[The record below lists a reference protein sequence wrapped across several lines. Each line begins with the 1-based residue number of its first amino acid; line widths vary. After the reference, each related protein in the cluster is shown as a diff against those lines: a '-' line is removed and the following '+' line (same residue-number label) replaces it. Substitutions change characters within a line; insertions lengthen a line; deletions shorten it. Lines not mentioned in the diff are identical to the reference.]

1 MEGAK
6 NVSAGKATCMNEDD
20 IHYKGREKHEDGEYD
35 VFEVDMG
42 DNVEDDDFHMPTG
55 FLLNHE
61 GRTELRYVVLLRID
75 SPEIMRE
82 HLIRILDGHSGNWT
96 STEFSGDV
104 YLKCWNDLLEPEH
117 MDVVGGVLQQILE
130 WAQGIIDS
138 NGLATADGHRVVLRA
153 TLHKHSLEEHEVKE
167 LKEYLDAG
175 D

>member
-1 MEGAK
+1 
-6 NVSAGKATCMNEDD
+6 MNEDD
-20 IHYKGREKHEDGEYD
+20 IQYKGREQREDGEYD

-42 DNVEDDDFHMPTG
+42 GDEVDDDFHMPTG
-55 FLLNHE
+55 FLLNQD

-75 SPEIMRE
+75 SPETMRE

-117 MDVVGGVLQQILE
+117 MDVVGGVLHQIIE

-138 NGLATADGHRVVLRA
+138 NGLATADGNRVVLRA
-153 TLHKHSLEEHEVKE
+153 TLHKNSLEDHEIKE
-167 LKEYLDAG
+167 LKEYLDSG
-175 D
+175 E